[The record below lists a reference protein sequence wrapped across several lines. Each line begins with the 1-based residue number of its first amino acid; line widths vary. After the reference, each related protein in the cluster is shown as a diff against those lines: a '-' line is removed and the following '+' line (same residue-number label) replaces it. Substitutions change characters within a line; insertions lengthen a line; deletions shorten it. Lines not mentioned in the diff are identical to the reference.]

1 MIINDY
7 RLIVINC
14 LLFSLYY
21 DEGVEMFLLVL
32 QIN

>member
-14 LLFSLYY
+14 LLFSLY
-21 DEGVEMFLLVL
+21 EGVEMFLLVL